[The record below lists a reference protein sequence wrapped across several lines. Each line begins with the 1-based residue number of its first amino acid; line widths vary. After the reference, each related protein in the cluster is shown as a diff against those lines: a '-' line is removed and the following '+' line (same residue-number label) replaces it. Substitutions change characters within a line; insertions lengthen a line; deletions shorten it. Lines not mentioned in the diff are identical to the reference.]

1 MNRERNIP
9 VRLIVGILL
18 AAAAL
23 ISVLWLA
30 DLASSPERHAAS
42 LAELDEKKVT
52 VMELTA
58 ASAAASVA
66 VSAVPGDSPTPLAN
80 QIAELSSYL
89 LLVVGA
95 IMLEKVLL
103 TLTGYLTF
111 TFLIP
116 AACALGILFLLFQR
130 PFLRQ
135 LALKL
140 VLFGLAICLVI
151 PASLKVSGLVEAA
164 FSVQQT
170 VDEAAQAAGDLDGD
184 AEEDDTD
191 GGWLSQIGDA
201 ISSTVSS
208 AVEQAENALSRFID
222 AIAALIIVNCVI
234 PILMLWFFL
243 WLAKAIL
250 GVQMDLPV
258 QKIRRLTPGGKH
270 RSLSGEGDDGSAP

>member
-66 VSAVPGDSPTPLAN
+66 VSAVPGDSTTPLAN

-140 VLFGLAICLVI
+140 VLFGMAICLVI

-170 VDEAAQAAGDLDGD
+170 VDEAAGGLDGD